1 MPVSRASLGQNLG
14 DFPAHLAPASPA
26 PVTDSQPEAR
36 TVTAGR
42 GRPAAAKIS

>member
-1 MPVSRASLGQNLG
+1 MPVSLASLVQNLG
-14 DFPAHLAPASPA
+14 DFPAHLTPLGPA

-42 GRPAAAKIS
+42 DRPPAAKMS